1 MQNTSVGCLYHFKQA
16 CRRKSNKYGLPNVEA
31 RLAMA
36 AAVFDVLTVIN
47 PEMIALEGV
56 AWVKRNIYPPTYW
69 NVFEISRNIVSCTN
83 NPPECFHRQL
93 NTKFPV
99 PHPSLERF
107 ANTIENLSRENAAQR
122 GAVIAGLS
130 QPPTRKRFVLP
141 RPPTLPNENDIEN
154 SESSSESSSDSDD
167 DEAVDSD
174 A

>member
-1 MQNTSVGCLYHFKQA
+1 MGTFFPNSRIAGCLYHFKQA
-16 CRRKSNKYGLPNVEA
+16 CRRKSKKYGLPNVEA
-31 RLAMA
+31 RLA
-36 AAVFDVLTVIN
+36 
-47 PEMIALEGV
+47 
-56 AWVKRNIYPPTYW
+56 PTCW
-69 NVFEISRNIVSCTN
+69 NVFVISRNIVSRTN
-83 NPPECFHRQL
+83 NRLECFHRQL

-99 PHPSLERF
+99 PHPSLERLT
-107 ANTIENLSRENAAQR
+107 NTIENLSRENAAQR

-167 DEAVDSD
+167 DAEAVDSD